1 MLDKLIDWLRTRNF
15 DPGFNLSLF
24 LLIILLGI
32 WIGSLSKNMNIWPGL
47 RRLIGELM
55 GGLLFG
61 LLFGMI
67 FLSDFFPGVIFLGG
81 LTLALM
87 SFFNVE
93 AQFKVQR
100 LLSIAVAIALAFFM
114 YYSQWGSL
122 RYLFDSMLMD
132 FQ

>member
-1 MLDKLIDWLRTRNF
+1 MWDRFVEWLRTREF

-32 WIGSLSKNMNIWPGL
+32 WIGSLSKNMNVWPGL
-47 RRLIGELM
+47 KKFFGELM

-61 LLFGMI
+61 LFFGMI
-67 FLSDFFPGVIFLGG
+67 FLSDLYPGIVFLAG
-81 LTLALM
+81 LTLAVM

-93 AQFKVQR
+93 AQFKLQR
-100 LLSIAVAIALAFFM
+100 LLGIAVAIALAFYM
-114 YYSQWGSL
+114 YYAQWGTLS
-122 RYLFDSMLMD
+122 YLFENMLMD

>member
-1 MLDKLIDWLRTRNF
+1 MWDRFVEWLRTREF

-32 WIGSLSKNMNIWPGL
+32 WIGSLSKNVNLWPGVK
-47 RRLIGELM
+47 RFFGELL

-61 LLFGMI
+61 LFFGTI
-67 FLSDFFPGVIFLGG
+67 FLSDLYPGIVFLGG
-81 LTLALM
+81 LTLAVM

-93 AQFKVQR
+93 PQFKLQR
-100 LLSIAVAIALAFFM
+100 LLGIATAIALAFYM
-114 YYSQWGSL
+114 YHAQWGTL
-122 RYLFDSMLMD
+122 EYLFENMKLD